1 MPKRIDAAIRARP
14 QAVGI
19 TALFFGV
26 ALFFLIPG
34 KLASA
39 ISATFSFTGFV
50 YGLIAYDKTG
60 TKEKR
65 RVLVAVTAM
74 CFVASVGIG
83 YVTYCP

>member
-1 MPKRIDAAIRARP
+1 MPKRIDAAIRAQP

-19 TALFFGV
+19 AALFFGF
-26 ALFFLIPG
+26 ALFFLMPG

-39 ISATFSFTGFV
+39 ISATLFFTGFV

-65 RVLVAVTAM
+65 RILAAVTAM
-74 CFVASVGIG
+74 CLVASIGIG
-83 YVTYCP
+83 YVTF